1 MAWVRFTACS
11 RDAKISVE
19 KIGERGSRKT
29 AAPGSGLISALDESG
44 AEESHVGRML
54 HILVRPAADSTTP
67 LD

>member
-1 MAWVRFTACS
+1 MAWARFTACS

-44 AEESHVGRML
+44 TRESPVGRTL
-54 HILVRPAADSTTP
+54 TIVIRSAADSATA